1 MSYISFIN
9 IRHYKTI
16 ITIIR
21 PRKCCC
27 SPGFGLDKLPWT
39 RLHRQLLCNS
49 LKYLLNLQRT
59 VTQTQGTKWMD
70 NSGMI
75 EGFYGITLLIPGSI
89 LQHILIDFW
98 LWSHTFVWLSNERPR
113 EVDFWWFLA
122 SLSYL
127 STFIPFWGQNGSS
140 AHAAELFCFLLR
152 HSSLQSRWLHA
163 LTCTYKQVDSANWND
178 HGYRIA

>member
-1 MSYISFIN
+1 MSLIMSYISFIN

-98 LWSHTFVWLSNERPR
+98 LWSHTFVWLSNERGR
-113 EVDFWWFLA
+113 FLMISGFSELLVHFHPFLGAKWELCTRCWAILFFAA
-122 SLSYL
+122 SLQ
-127 STFIPFWGQNGSS
+127 F
-140 AHAAELFCFLLR
+140 AE
-152 HSSLQSRWLHA
+152 
-163 LTCTYKQVDSANWND
+163 
-178 HGYRIA
+178 